1 MTPMEILNMIVDSE
15 NDARDIYDEAVSMK
29 NSFDEYVGAHIDEL
43 KRKYFDEAE
52 KNIEAA
58 EKKEK
63 DLADEKIRQLDEKL
77 SQDLESAR
85 KRYERLEKDV
95 VEKIFKLV
103 VNGDA

>member
-29 NSFDEYVGAHIDEL
+29 NSFEEYVGAHIDEL
-43 KRKYFDEAE
+43 KRKHFDEAE
-52 KNIEAA
+52 KNIAA
-58 EKKEK
+58 AQKKEK
-63 DLADEKIRQLDEKL
+63 ELADEKIRQLDEKL
-77 SQDLESAR
+77 GQDLESAR

>member
-52 KNIEAA
+52 KNIESA
-58 EKKEK
+58 EKK
-63 DLADEKIRQLDEKL
+63 
-77 SQDLESAR
+77 R
-85 KRYERLEKDV
+85 KSLPMKR
-95 VEKIFKLV
+95 
-103 VNGDA
+103 